1 MGIRK
6 YAFGYEMRDG
16 KIQPAGAEAEVVRML
31 HERYAKGSSYRQLTE
46 LLNAGTVPY
55 NEPDKSWTKNMVARI
70 LGNEIYIGQK
80 GYPPILNEEL
90 LRKVQ
95 AMRPETG
102 QVVDGRA
109 TLLRSMCRCASCGKK
124 PSMNGNARGWQR
136 WNCVECGPLT
146 SKATLQTVD
155 GAVGDIVAHL
165 QANTALIR
173 SNAAERKTQNRIM
186 ELEQALEEAMCKETF
201 DDTNARA
208 IALELAQARLEACG
222 TEGYEEYSIKQF
234 LSALGIDRLEE
245 LLPQIATAILIPVQ
259 GEIGILLKNGQII
272 ERSVEACQ

>member
-6 YAFGYEMRDG
+6 YAFGYEMREG
-16 KIQPAGAEAEVVRML
+16 KIQPAVAEAEVVRIV
-31 HERYAKGSSYRQLTE
+31 HERYAKGSSYRQLTD

-55 NEPDKSWTKNMVARI
+55 NEPDKLWNKNMVARI

-136 WNCVECGPLT
+136 WNCPECGALT

-155 GAVGDIVAHL
+155 GVVGDIVANL
-165 QANTALIR
+165 QANTGLIR
-173 SNAAERKTQNRIM
+173 SKMAERKNQSHIM
-186 ELEQALEEAMCKETF
+186 DLEKALEEAMCKETF

-208 IALELAQARLEACG
+208 IALELAQSRMEAYG
-222 TEGYEEYSIKQF
+222 TEGYEEYRIKQL
-234 LSALGIDRLEE
+234 LSALGTDRLEE

-259 GEIGILLKNGQII
+259 GEIGVLLKNGQII